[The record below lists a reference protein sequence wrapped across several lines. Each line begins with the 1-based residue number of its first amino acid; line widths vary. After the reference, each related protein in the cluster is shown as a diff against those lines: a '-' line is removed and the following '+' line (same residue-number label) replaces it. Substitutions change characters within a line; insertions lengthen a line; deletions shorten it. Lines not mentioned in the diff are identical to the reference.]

1 MLILEGEV
9 GHVLGIVIFTHV
21 FPVSGEDWIVGM
33 SDRTMSRKG
42 GEWENQGQPEKGSWQ
57 RC

>member
-1 MLILEGEV
+1 M